1 MKSIYVL
8 NFLLNF
14 SNLYRSN
21 ELINEETLVG
31 KTQIDKNK
39 DGHSKMI
46 SSHYALVMTDLQAI
60 SYQKLSSPMNTTK
73 A

>member
-1 MKSIYVL
+1 MK
-8 NFLLNF
+8 
-14 SNLYRSN
+14 N
-21 ELINEETLVG
+21 ENKYAPLET
-31 KTQIDKNK
+31 
-39 DGHSKMI
+39 I